1 MILKTMTMQQRSN
14 QTKLKTDNYEWSRP
28 DQLCIVSRGL
38 EAACSMSTEE
48 MPRYCCCSAKT
59 GAVVWTIIW
68 IIGWW
73 VSCLLIQSTF
83 SLY

>member
-28 DQLCIVSRGL
+28 DQLCIVSELSTSRGL
-38 EAACSMSTEE
+38 EPDYSMSTEA

-59 GAVVWTIIW
+59 GALVWTIIW
-68 IIGWW
+68 VIGWW
-73 VSCLLIQSTF
+73 VSC
-83 SLY
+83 